1 MYSATNIANTR
12 KRSRQE
18 DDDATLHG
26 FSEHRRIIKA
36 RDNTK
41 RSSIASEF
49 ISQNHITSSLAIRPL
64 TNSPPRPRSNAMSQ
78 PRGAEITP
86 NGSDSEDR
94 PSIGW
99 ANQCHTSPPAP
110 HIYGQVLSQEASV
123 SGWHNSLQ
131 AASQGLE
138 GQDSM
143 DIDEDMDDSPQLSQP
158 SHIDSSI
165 RHAGRIPTPI
175 TGHFSS
181 HVRTSNRGIPI
192 EEATSRLKYD
202 RRLPSPISEDESS
215 HKTQSSFMADT
226 QMDIETQTP
235 RIDGLKKYGLS
246 KLGVR
251 NLGHVP
257 TGMGDGLGSNAK
269 KLSMGYKSD
278 CEKCQQRVPGHYMHL
293 VT

>member
-1 MYSATNIANTR
+1 MYPATSISNTR
-12 KRSRQE
+12 KRNRQE
-18 DDDATLHG
+18 DDDATLQG

-41 RSSIASEF
+41 RSSIASEL
-49 ISQNHITSSLAIRPL
+49 ISQNQITSSLAIRPL

-86 NGSDSEDR
+86 NGSDTEDR
-94 PSIGW
+94 PNVSW
-99 ANQCHTSPPAP
+99 ANPYNTLPTVP
-110 HIYGQVLSQEASV
+110 HLYGQVMPHEASL
-123 SGWHNSLQ
+123 SGWHNSPQ
-131 AASQGLE
+131 AASQGSE

-143 DIDEDMDDSPQLSQP
+143 DIDENMDDSPQLSQP
-158 SHIDSSI
+158 SHTDPSNKY
-165 RHAGRIPTPI
+165 AGRIPTPI

-181 HVRTSNRGIPI
+181 HVRTSNRGLPI

-202 RRLPSPISEDESS
+202 RRLPSPISEDESC
-215 HKTQSSFMADT
+215 HKLQTVFMADT

-235 RIDGLKKYGLS
+235 RGDGLKKYGSS
-246 KLGVR
+246 KIGVR
-251 NLGHVP
+251 NLGHVS
-257 TGMGDGLGSNAK
+257 TGMGDGFGGNAK

-293 VT
+293 VA

>member
-1 MYSATNIANTR
+1 MYSATNISNTR
-12 KRSRQE
+12 KRGRQE

-36 RDNTK
+36 RDNSR

-49 ISQNHITSSLAIRPL
+49 ISQNQITSSLAIRPL

-94 PSIGW
+94 PNIGW
-99 ANQCHTSPPAP
+99 VNPYHTSPPAP
-110 HIYGQVLSQEASV
+110 HVYDQALAREPSL
-123 SGWHNSLQ
+123 SGWHNSPH
-131 AASQGLE
+131 AASQGFQ

-143 DIDEDMDDSPQLSQP
+143 DIDEDMDDGPQLLQP
-158 SHIDSSI
+158 SHIDPSI
-165 RHAGRIPTPI
+165 SHAGRIPTPI

-181 HVRTSNRGIPI
+181 HIRTGNRGLPI

-215 HKTQSSFMADT
+215 HKIQARFMADT
-226 QMDIETQTP
+226 QMDMEMQTP
-235 RIDGLKKYGLS
+235 RKDVPKRYGAS

-251 NLGHVP
+251 NMGHVS
-257 TGMGDGLGSNAK
+257 TGMGDVFGSNAK
-269 KLSMGYKSD
+269 RLSMGYKSD

-293 VT
+293 VA

>member
-1 MYSATNIANTR
+1 MYSTANIPNSR
-12 KRSRQE
+12 KRSRHD

-26 FSEHRRIIKA
+26 FSEHRRILKA
-36 RDNTK
+36 RDNSK
-41 RSSIASEF
+41 RSSMASEI
-49 ISQNHITSSLAIRPL
+49 ISQNQITSSLAIRPL

-94 PSIGW
+94 PNVGW
-99 ANQCHTSPPAP
+99 ANPYHSSTVTQNH
-110 HIYGQVLSQEASV
+110 YGQVLPQEASL

-131 AASQGLE
+131 AASEGSQGH
-138 GQDSM
+138 DSM
-143 DIDEDMDDSPQLSQP
+143 DIDEDMDDSPQLLQP
-158 SHIDSSI
+158 SHTDPAI

-181 HVRTSNRGIPI
+181 HARTSNRGIPI

-215 HKTQSSFMADT
+215 HKIQASSMADT
-226 QMDIETQTP
+226 QMDIETQTT
-235 RIDGLKKYGLS
+235 RKEGLKYASS

-251 NLGHVP
+251 NMGHVP
-257 TGMGDGLGSNAK
+257 TGMGDGFGSSAK

-278 CEKCQQRVPGHYMHL
+278 CEKCQQRIPGHYMHL
-293 VT
+293 VA

>member
-1 MYSATNIANTR
+1 
-12 KRSRQE
+12 
-18 DDDATLHG
+18 
-26 FSEHRRIIKA
+26 
-36 RDNTK
+36 
-41 RSSIASEF
+41 
-49 ISQNHITSSLAIRPL
+49 
-64 TNSPPRPRSNAMSQ
+64 MSQ

-99 ANQCHTSPPAP
+99 VNQCRTSPPAP
-110 HIYGQVLSQEASV
+110 HFYGQVLSQEASV

-158 SHIDSSI
+158 SHIDPSI

-181 HVRTSNRGIPI
+181 HVRTGNRGLPI

-215 HKTQSSFMADT
+215 HKPQSSFMADM

-235 RIDGLKKYGLS
+235 RIDGLKKHGLS

-257 TGMGDGLGSNAK
+257 TGMGDGLESNAK

-293 VT
+293 VA

>member
-1 MYSATNIANTR
+1 
-12 KRSRQE
+12 
-18 DDDATLHG
+18 
-26 FSEHRRIIKA
+26 
-36 RDNTK
+36 
-41 RSSIASEF
+41 
-49 ISQNHITSSLAIRPL
+49 
-64 TNSPPRPRSNAMSQ
+64 MSQ

-94 PSIGW
+94 PNTGW
-99 ANQCHTSPPAP
+99 VNPYPTSPAVP
-110 HIYGQVLSQEASV
+110 HFYGQVLSQEASL
-123 SGWHNSLQ
+123 SGWHNSPQ
-131 AASQGLE
+131 AASQGLQ

-143 DIDEDMDDSPQLSQP
+143 DIDEDMDDGAQLSQP
-158 SHIDSSI
+158 SQMDPSFG
-165 RHAGRIPTPI
+165 HAGRIPTPI

-181 HVRTSNRGIPI
+181 HVRTSNRGLPI

-202 RRLPSPISEDESS
+202 RRLPSPISEDESGY
-215 HKTQSSFMADT
+215 KIQNSFMADT

-235 RIDGLKKYGLS
+235 RRDGLKKYGGN

-257 TGMGDGLGSNAK
+257 TGMGDGFGSHAK

-293 VT
+293 AA

>member
-1 MYSATNIANTR
+1 MYSATSISNAR
-12 KRSRQE
+12 KRSREE

-49 ISQNHITSSLAIRPL
+49 ISQNQITSSLAIRPL

-86 NGSDSEDR
+86 TGSDSEDH
-94 PSIGW
+94 PNVGW
-99 ANQCHTSPPAP
+99 ANPHHTSPAVP
-110 HIYGQVLSQEASV
+110 HFYGQVMSQEASL
-123 SGWHNSLQ
+123 SGWNSSLQ
-131 AASQGLE
+131 EASQGLQ

-158 SHIDSSI
+158 SHMDLSFK
-165 RHAGRIPTPI
+165 HCGRIPTPI
-175 TGHFSS
+175 TSHFSS
-181 HVRTSNRGIPI
+181 HVRTSNRGLPI

-202 RRLPSPISEDESS
+202 CRLPSPISEDESG
-215 HKTQSSFMADT
+215 HKFQTSFMEDM

-235 RIDGLKKYGLS
+235 RKDGLKKYGS
-246 KLGVR
+246 SRLGVR
-251 NLGHVP
+251 NLGHVS
-257 TGMGDGLGSNAK
+257 TGMGDGSGSNAK

-293 VT
+293 VS

>member
-1 MYSATNIANTR
+1 MYSATNISNTR
-12 KRSRQE
+12 KRNRQE

-94 PSIGW
+94 PNVGW
-99 ANQCHTSPPAP
+99 ANPYHTSPAVP
-110 HIYGQVLSQEASV
+110 HFYGQVLSKEASV
-123 SGWHNSLQ
+123 SSWHNSPK
-131 AASQGLE
+131 ATSQGSQ

-143 DIDEDMDDSPQLSQP
+143 DIDEDMNDSPHLSQP
-158 SHIDSSI
+158 SHMDPSF
-165 RHAGRIPTPI
+165 RHGGRIPTPI

-181 HVRTSNRGIPI
+181 HIRTSNRGLPV
-192 EEATSRLKYD
+192 EEATSQLKYD
-202 RRLPSPISEDESS
+202 RRLPSPISEDESN
-215 HKTQSSFMADT
+215 HKFQTSFMADT
-226 QMDIETQTP
+226 QMDVEAQTP
-235 RIDGLKKYGLS
+235 RKDGLQKYGS
-246 KLGVR
+246 SRLGVR

-257 TGMGDGLGSNAK
+257 TGMSDGFRGSAK

-293 VT
+293 AA